1 MTAKEILEKAKLMF
15 NELVAAPSGEPA
27 ALAAPVTAVLKDGT
41 EVMIDKLEPGGIV
54 MIGETPA
61 PAGIHELQDGTK
73 LTVIDNGVI
82 EAIETPIAVDP
93 APLVDEMGAKF
104 SAFEGTVNQKFA
116 AYDTAIA
123 GYEQRF
129 ADQEAKIT
137 KASTVIEGLLGLT
150 QLLVDNPQ
158 AAADPA
164 ASAAGAF
171 VAETFKEKI
180 KNNASAYFSKKK

>member
-1 MTAKEILEKAKLMF
+1 MTAKEILNKAKLMF
-15 NELVAAPSGEPA
+15 NELMAAPSGEPA
-27 ALAAPVTAVLKDGT
+27 ALAAITAKLKDGT
-41 EVMIDKLEPGGIV
+41 DVTIDKMEPGGIV

-61 PAGIHELQDGTK
+61 PAGIHELEDGTK
-73 LTVIDNGVI
+73 ITVIDNGVI
-82 EAIETPIAVDP
+82 EAIETPLAVDP
-93 APLVDEMGAKF
+93 PPPVEDMGAKF
-104 SAFEGTVNQKFA
+104 SAFEGTVNEKFA
-116 AYDTAIA
+116 AYDKAIA

-129 ADQEAKIT
+129 AEQEAKIT

-164 ASAAGAF
+164 ASSSAAF
-171 VAETFKEKI
+171 TEETFKEKI